1 MKVILVLIGLG
12 LVATG
17 CSPINVGI
25 PLSGVDGWMQV
36 LSDSEARGVPVLS
49 LTW

>member
-1 MKVILVLIGLG
+1 MKIVLVLVGLG
-12 LVATG
+12 LVSMG

-36 LSDSEARGVPVLS
+36 LTDSDASGVPVLS